1 MWKNEYERRLS
12 NIDRMLLTT
21 IYSLTSTMISKELV
35 KKCFEHRISRSEGV
49 DLSINHF
56 EQSIKRLSDSMIKIV
71 DVNGMEMLSTANPS
85 VNDFIDAHL
94 EQNYP
99 EKKSIVE
106 TSISPIQLKRMLT
119 QEAYDEVI
127 TSLFETGEILRYEFT
142 SEEEKQDFIIYNCAE
157 KRVMNQKFAP
167 YLEQYIKGIHMLCI
181 EQRMIPI
188 IKILEKLFEEEMCH
202 FYGLDKMVRDIE
214 VLRNILQEQELYAKV
229 LFIKQINYLFN
240 DSIRDDYVA
249 MVKEMIREDII
260 EYCDEIQAEEYD
272 IDVESIVEDH
282 RVFNRYGSDINI
294 DAAAKDAEDIIKDFV
309 LEDIHNYIENLPND
323 LYVGDDF
330 FKGLVIHVDGTIPL
344 IEQHLYY
351 DDDYYDD
358 YESRR
363 ENTWSNSEVDYIFER

>member
-106 TSISPIQLKRMLT
+106 TSISPIQLKRMLA

-188 IKILEKLFEEEMCH
+188 IKILEKLFEE
-202 FYGLDKMVRDIE
+202 
-214 VLRNILQEQELYAKV
+214 
-229 LFIKQINYLFN
+229 
-240 DSIRDDYVA
+240 
-249 MVKEMIREDII
+249 
-260 EYCDEIQAEEYD
+260 
-272 IDVESIVEDH
+272 
-282 RVFNRYGSDINI
+282 
-294 DAAAKDAEDIIKDFV
+294 
-309 LEDIHNYIENLPND
+309 
-323 LYVGDDF
+323 
-330 FKGLVIHVDGTIPL
+330 
-344 IEQHLYY
+344 
-351 DDDYYDD
+351 
-358 YESRR
+358 
-363 ENTWSNSEVDYIFER
+363 